1 MVEMIFKYST
11 GDEVVN
17 VPTEWNDITFKQ
29 YVELLKL
36 ENEPDLLFED
46 RIKNRFKAFLGVT
59 TENFALLKITT
70 VEAITSLL
78 LFSFDFAKLNEFYKV
93 PEEFKNFDVGDQEWQ
108 KLIECQIAMKPI
120 YVSYPITPEM
130 SAEEKEEVGI
140 KILMEMY
147 EVGDIFVKA
156 FTGKDIKNEKLT
168 DVYWMPAFFLTKY
181 YNFFLSSEMMMGM
194 MQESSVIST
203 ND

>member
-1 MVEMIFKYST
+1 MIQLELQYNT
-11 GDEVVN
+11 GTEIVN
-17 VPTEWNDITFKQ
+17 VPTSWADITFSQ
-29 YVELLKL
+29 YVELLKV
-36 ENEPDLLFED
+36 EKESDLLFED
-46 RIKNRFKAFLGVT
+46 RLANRFKIFLGIDK
-59 TENFALLKITT
+59 ENFKSLKAF
-70 VEAITSLL
+70 AIEQISTMLM
-78 LFSFDFAKLNEFYKV
+78 FSFNFEELNEYYIV

-130 SAEEKEEVGI
+130 SAEEKEEIGI

-147 EVGDIFVKA
+147 EIGHIFVKA
-156 FTGKDIKNEKLT
+156 FTGKDISNEKLT

-181 YNFFLSSEMMMGM
+181 YNFFLSSGMMMGM

-203 ND
+203 KD